1 MKLHAWVAGIGRCA
15 LRGLLLLGLLL
26 YGGLVVVCC
35 YPALHLQQQSHMRQ
49 RWCQQVLRC
58 LGVELC
64 IHQPAPLHAA
74 GQLLV
79 ANHQSWLD
87 AVVLGAYMPVDFVAK
102 AELRQWPF
110 LGWLAAQNH
119 TLFLSRYQARQAQ
132 AINTQIGMNLRAGKS
147 ILAFPE
153 GTTQANGGVLP
164 FYPALFQSAID
175 AACPVQPMALYYR
188 DGAGA
193 PSLAP
198 AYTGDISFL
207 QSLGRI
213 MAAPRL
219 QAHVHICPAIAP
231 AAQHRRRHLA
241 HQARAAI
248 LAQLPSAAASRPK
261 TQLAD
266 TGSSS
271 PLQEAAF

>member
-153 GTTQANGGVLP
+153 GTT
-164 FYPALFQSAID
+164 
-175 AACPVQPMALYYR
+175 
-188 DGAGA
+188 
-193 PSLAP
+193 
-198 AYTGDISFL
+198 
-207 QSLGRI
+207 
-213 MAAPRL
+213 
-219 QAHVHICPAIAP
+219 
-231 AAQHRRRHLA
+231 
-241 HQARAAI
+241 
-248 LAQLPSAAASRPK
+248 
-261 TQLAD
+261 
-266 TGSSS
+266 
-271 PLQEAAF
+271 